1 MNDEGITEE
10 RAEVSMTK
18 EGALK
23 EPMAILISLPVE
35 MKMSQ
40 LMLLTA
46 GELE

>member
-23 EPMAILISLPVE
+23 EPMVILISLPVE

-46 GELE
+46 VGLE